1 MVIFLK
7 ICQQKTCFFE
17 KSGSKKQQS
26 PKTGKSPG
34 FFQKSFITRLQELGL
49 SWK

>member
-1 MVIFLK
+1 MLLDKNKLLYKKYVTRHIK
-7 ICQQKTCFFE
+7 IGQE
-17 KSGSKKQQS
+17 NKQN

-49 SWK
+49 S